1 MDRHKTD
8 LSCIPLITVYTYILC
23 LSCNLEEWKADNIKV
38 RVETLLSVHLC
49 VPSKQPWTQG
59 SACDRCW
66 INTWWPSEQMSQ
78 GEDEWQMYNSAENNS
93 GDCQ

>member
-49 VPSKQPWTQG
+49 VPSKQP
-59 SACDRCW
+59 
-66 INTWWPSEQMSQ
+66 
-78 GEDEWQMYNSAENNS
+78 
-93 GDCQ
+93 